1 MQLFQTKEEC
11 SVLSQMGSV
20 EWQLLRRVSYLTKL
34 KAIVLSCSVVPGEEG
49 TSGVYACIER
59 WVGTGSL
66 NTDPALKESMCS
78 HLCLCFS

>member
-1 MQLFQTKEEC
+1 MRLFQTKEEC

-49 TSGVYACIER
+49 TSGV
-59 WVGTGSL
+59 
-66 NTDPALKESMCS
+66 
-78 HLCLCFS
+78 

>member
-34 KAIVLSCSVVPGEEG
+34 KAIGRYVRCV
-49 TSGVYACIER
+49 
-59 WVGTGSL
+59 
-66 NTDPALKESMCS
+66 
-78 HLCLCFS
+78 CLY